1 MTAWTV
7 PRAERFALFVL
18 ENSNMTT
25 TMIERPQPMYSIKE
39 VCNLLRIDD
48 DTLLELRRAGLIRSV
63 YIGSVVRFSAL
74 EVERVCAEGAGSK
87 RLPRNNTKP
96 VAAVADTTG

>member
-1 MTAWTV
+1 MIARIV
-7 PRAERFALFVL
+7 PRDENLFARLGDL
-18 ENSNMTT
+18 KMTT
-25 TMIERPQPMYSIKE
+25 QTMERPEPMYSIRE
-39 VCNLLRIDD
+39 VCSLLRIDD

-87 RLPRNNTKP
+87 RTPRNGMAPRTD
-96 VAAVADTTG
+96 AE